1 MTTNSEMEAM
11 DTAEDGD
18 LGHDIADLNAFD
30 TNASV
35 PMAVM
40 DVDGDGSKEG
50 EDEEEEALLDEP
62 VIPQA
67 PMALMEVDDVSGV
80 DHKENGED
88 QEEPTLDAPAIQE
101 QTGDVDMTS
110 SPKSH
115 RSASMQQQLHP
126 IEVVLEPPT
135 DPASYEKI
143 DLPSSWY
150 VFKVLEQIDL
160 GDEDDYGQDS
170 WYSVEFDDGRV
181 DQVSGRSCFGIRVSS
196 RHISLLSPLSP
207 SARYQRRKPQGLLRY
222 HCVHCCCSCRSPMN
236 GARILANFVGR
247 KVPIAIAIAIAVDLG
262 SCFVYFNGPQVAHH
276 ST

>member
-1 MTTNSEMEAM
+1 MSVQRDLFQPTAYTKLETADYSIIGRPREYVQDMTTNNEMEAM

-40 DVDGDGSKEG
+40 DMDDVDGDGSKER
-50 EDEEEEALLDEP
+50 EDEEGEALLDEP

-80 DHKENGED
+80 DHNENGED

-115 RSASMQQQLHP
+115 RSAPMQQQLHP

-135 DPASYEKI
+135 DPASYEEI

-181 DQVSGRSCFGIRVSS
+181 DQVSDWSCFGIRVSS
-196 RHISLLSPLSP
+196 RHISLLSPCPLLP
-207 SARYQRRKPQGLLRY
+207 GTKDLNRKGCTGTIVYIVAVRAGL
-222 HCVHCCCSCRSPMN
+222 
-236 GARILANFVGR
+236 
-247 KVPIAIAIAIAVDLG
+247 
-262 SCFVYFNGPQVAHH
+262 Q
-276 ST
+276 